1 MSSIKFG
8 RMIKILSRPRHFTQA
23 RYFTQGSQGEARV
36 LASLRTSLGGVEQVE
51 IDVAGAPDYT
61 VIVSRSVGCA
71 LAARDLGPKTANVD
85 LTFYGGRHFA
95 SGIRLILLWVYI
107 ARC

>member
-8 RMIKILSRPRHFTQA
+8 RMIKTFTRPRYFTQA
-23 RYFTQGSQGEARV
+23 RCFTQETPGEARAM
-36 LASLRTSLGGVEQVE
+36 ASLRTSSGGVEQVE
-51 IDVAGAPDYT
+51 VDITGAPAYT

-71 LAARDLGPKTANVD
+71 LAARDLGPKTAKMN

-95 SGIRLILLWVYI
+95 SGIRFVLL
-107 ARC
+107 